1 MSGIGI
7 IAEFNPL
14 HKGHEY
20 LIKEAKKQDKIDAK
34 LLTLAAQ
41 VTDCNAAFFDTANAF
56 AGCIPGVHE
65 VLRRQGLLEG
75 TWCLD
80 EEEVL
85 SPGQAEEITRI
96 YEMYPHLS
104 DDDFVKSVIG

>member
-1 MSGIGI
+1 M
-7 IAEFNPL
+7 L
-14 HKGHEY
+14 
-20 LIKEAKKQDKIDAK
+20 KEAQKQDKIDAE

-41 VTDCNAAFFDTANAF
+41 VTDTNAAFFDTANAF

-65 VLRRQGLLEG
+65 VLRRQGLIEG

-85 SPGQAEEITRI
+85 SPGQADEITRV
-96 YEMYPHLS
+96 YNMYPSLN
-104 DDDFVKSVIG
+104 DDEFVKEFLKKN